1 MKMKYEFRFF
11 KEEYYDAMI
20 ELARRSYA
28 WEELAVPVSRV
39 EFANALS
46 KEFNDSH
53 SAWEKTV
60 GCYFEDD
67 NMVACTWNEAC
78 YDGENMLMFD
88 SKERAQEEELLLEM
102 IKHVRTY
109 GAGIREDGKTRE
121 VTLLVPQW
129 NYVLQNLLKKKGFEK
144 TEWKEN
150 INVLMFGEE
159 PFEVKLPEGY
169 TFADGTQTPS
179 VYLANVHRH
188 AFGYGASKAAEYG
201 DVAFQRMRQEKHY
214 NPKLDLCVLDTEKRP
229 VAFANIWY
237 DEVMEYCELE
247 PLAVCW
253 WERRKGIGTALMH
266 ELSNRVKQMYPKCKG
281 MEGGDQ
287 PFYASIGYQQVAVID
302 KYHWEAEVF
311 IFWEKESADKKY
323 GEWI

>member
-1 MKMKYEFRFF
+1 MKYELRFY
-11 KEEYYDAMI
+11 KKEYYNAMI
-20 ELARRSYA
+20 ELARKSYE
-28 WEELAVPVSRV
+28 WEVPAVPVSRV
-39 EFANALS
+39 EFANTVN
-46 KEFNDSH
+46 KYFNDSH

-88 SKERAQEEELLLEM
+88 SKERAQDEELLLEM
-102 IKHVRTY
+102 IKHVKTY

-129 NYVLQNLLKKKGFEK
+129 NHVLQKLLEKKDFGII
-144 TEWKEN
+144 EWKEN
-150 INVLMFGEE
+150 INVLKFEEE

-169 TFADGTQTPS
+169 TFADGTQIPA
-179 VYLANVHRH
+179 VYLAMVHRH
-188 AFGYGASKAAEYG
+188 SFGYGAGTAAEYA
-201 DVAFQRMRQEKHY
+201 DVAFEKMRQEKHY
-214 NPKLDLCVLDTEKRP
+214 NPKLELCVLDTEKRP

-237 DEVMEYCELE
+237 DEAMEYCELE

-253 WERRKGIGTALMH
+253 WERRKGIATALMH
-266 ELSNRVKQMYPKCKG
+266 ELSNRVKEMYPSCKG

-287 PFYASIGYQQVAVID
+287 TFYTSIGYEKIAEID
-302 KYHWEAEVF
+302 KYHWEAE
-311 IFWEKESADKKY
+311 IIISWEQESADKKY
-323 GEWI
+323 SELI

>member
-1 MKMKYEFRFF
+1 MKYEFRFY

-20 ELARRSYA
+20 ELARKSYA
-28 WEELAVPVSRV
+28 WEVPAVPVSRV
-39 EFANALS
+39 EFANTIN

-53 SAWEKTV
+53 SAWEKTI

-67 NMVACTWNEAC
+67 KLVACTWNEAC

-102 IKHVRTY
+102 IKHVKTY
-109 GAGIREDGKTRE
+109 GAGIKEDGRTRE

-129 NYVLQNLLKKKGFEK
+129 NRILQKLLQQKDFQI
-144 TEWKEN
+144 TDWKEN
-150 INVLMFGEE
+150 INVLMFQEE
-159 PFEVKLPEGY
+159 PFEVNLPEGY
-169 TFADGTQTPS
+169 TFADGTQTPPE
-179 VYLANVHRH
+179 YLANVHRH
-188 AFGYGASKAAEYG
+188 AFGYGASRPAEYG
-201 DVAFQRMRQEKHY
+201 HEAFRKMRQEKHY
-214 NPKLDLCVLDTEKRP
+214 NPKLELCVLDAEKRP

-253 WERRKGIGTALMH
+253 WERRKGIATALMH
-266 ELSNRVKQMYPKCKG
+266 ELSNRVKQMYPSCKG

-287 PFYASIGYQQVAVID
+287 TFYTSIGYQQIAVID
-302 KYHWEAEVF
+302 KYHCEAEVF
-311 IFWEKESADKKY
+311 ISWEQESADKRY
-323 GEWI
+323 SEWV